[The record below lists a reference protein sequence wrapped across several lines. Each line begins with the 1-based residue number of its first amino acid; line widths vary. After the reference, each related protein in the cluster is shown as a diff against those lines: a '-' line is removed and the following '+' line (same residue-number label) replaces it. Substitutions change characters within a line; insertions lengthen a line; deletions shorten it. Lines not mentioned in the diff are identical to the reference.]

1 MKATILTAFTLIT
14 LSVNAQTDS
23 SYNKKQ
29 DTIKIGNMVIVG
41 ANGTK
46 EVDKVSWNHD
56 SANKRNKRNGIY
68 IKSFN
73 DTIVSINDD
82 TVKVGRINII
92 NKNESEDPHF
102 KTLVK
107 IGDASYGKEKGGEMG
122 WIKGDFKK
130 TRISIEKGKKENK
143 RIMTNW
149 WILDLGFANYTDK
162 TEPVYYA
169 IPMNGFMPKYVTS
182 NDLKLN
188 NVKSSNVNIWI
199 VQQKAS
205 LYKHYLNLKY
215 GVGFEMYNFRFEQP
229 ISFSKAPNS
238 IPYFDN
244 VTFSKNKLFVEYL
257 TVPVQLNF
265 QSNPDN
271 SRSFYASIGVSTGY
285 LLQSHTKQISEE
297 RGKRKLNG
305 NFNLNNFKM
314 ATIGE
319 LGIGNIRLYGSFN
332 TTNLFDKNLT
342 HFDMTPFAVGVRFS
356 KF

>member
-1 MKATILTAFTLIT
+1 MKRYLLSVLTLIT
-14 LSVNAQTDS
+14 LSAKAQTDS
-23 SYNKKQ
+23 TNNKKQ
-29 DTIKIGNMVIVG
+29 DTIKIG
-41 ANGTK
+41 
-46 EVDKVSWNHD
+46 
-56 SANKRNKRNGIY
+56 
-68 IKSFN
+68 
-73 DTIVSINDD
+73 SIL
-82 TVKVGRINII
+82 II

-102 KTLVK
+102 KTLIK

-130 TRISIEKGKKENK
+130 TKISIDNGRKENK

-149 WILDLGFANYTDK
+149 WIFDLGFANYVDHTAPIFY
-162 TEPVYYA
+162 TA
-169 IPMNGFMPKYVTS
+169 IPVNGLMPRYVMS
-182 NDLKLN
+182 SDLKLKN
-188 NVKSSNVNIWI
+188 EKSSNVNIWI

-205 LYKHYLNLKY
+205 LYKNYLNLKY

-229 ISFSKAPNS
+229 ISFSKPPNS
-238 IPYFDN
+238 NINFDN
-244 VTFSKNKLFVEYL
+244 ITFSKNKLFVEYL

-265 QSNPDN
+265 QSNPEN
-271 SRSFYASIGVSTGY
+271 SRSFYASLGVSTGY
-285 LLQSHTKQISEE
+285 LLQSHTKQISTE
-297 RGKRKLNG
+297 RGKQKVNG

-332 TTNLFDKNLT
+332 STNLFDKKLT

>member
-46 EVDKVSWNHD
+46 ELDKVSWNHD

-92 NKNESEDPHF
+92 NKNER
-102 KTLVK
+102 
-107 IGDASYGKEKGGEMG
+107 DASYGNKNWDGMLD
-122 WIKGDFKK
+122 GDFKK
-130 TRISIEKGKKENK
+130 TRISIDKGRKENK

-149 WILDLGFANYTDK
+149 WILDLGFANYVDHTA
-162 TEPVYYA
+162 PIYYTA
-169 IPMNGFMPKYVTS
+169 IPINGLMPRYVNS

-188 NVKSSNVNIWI
+188 NVKSSNVNVWI
-199 VQQKAS
+199 VQQKAN

-229 ISFSKAPNS
+229 ISFTKAPNS
-238 IPYFDN
+238 APYFDN

-271 SRSFYASIGVSTGY
+271 SKSFYASIGVSAGY

-319 LGIGNIRLYGSFN
+319 LGIGNIRLYGSLN

>member
-92 NKNESEDPHF
+92 NKNER
-102 KTLVK
+102 
-107 IGDASYGKEKGGEMG
+107 DASYGNKNWDGMLD
-122 WIKGDFKK
+122 GDFKK
-130 TRISIEKGKKENK
+130 TRISIEKGRKENK

-149 WILDLGFANYTDK
+149 WILDLGFANYVDHT
-162 TEPVYYA
+162 TPIYYTA
-169 IPMNGFMPKYVTS
+169 IPINGLMPRYVNS
-182 NDLKLN
+182 SDLKLN
-188 NVKSSNVNIWI
+188 NVKSSNVNVWI
-199 VQQKAS
+199 VQQKAN

-229 ISFSKAPNS
+229 ISFTKAPNS
-238 IPYFDN
+238 APYFDN

-271 SRSFYASIGVSTGY
+271 SKSFYASIGVSAGY

>member
-92 NKNESEDPHF
+92 NKNER
-102 KTLVK
+102 
-107 IGDASYGKEKGGEMG
+107 DASYGNKNWDGMLD
-122 WIKGDFKK
+122 GDFKK
-130 TRISIEKGKKENK
+130 TRISIDKGRKENK

-149 WILDLGFANYTDK
+149 WILDLGFANYVDHT
-162 TEPVYYA
+162 TPIYYTA
-169 IPMNGFMPKYVTS
+169 IPINGLMPRYVNS
-182 NDLKLN
+182 SDLKLN
-188 NVKSSNVNIWI
+188 NVKSSNVNVWI
-199 VQQKAS
+199 VQQKAN

-229 ISFSKAPNS
+229 ISFTKAPNS
-238 IPYFDN
+238 APYFDN

-271 SRSFYASIGVSTGY
+271 SKSFYASIGVSAGY

>member
-1 MKATILTAFTLIT
+1 MKKYLLSVLTLIA
-14 LSVNAQTDS
+14 LSASAQTDS
-23 SYNKKQ
+23 TNNKKQ
-29 DTIKIGNMVIVG
+29 DTIKIG
-41 ANGTK
+41 
-46 EVDKVSWNHD
+46 
-56 SANKRNKRNGIY
+56 
-68 IKSFN
+68 
-73 DTIVSINDD
+73 SIL
-82 TVKVGRINII
+82 II
-92 NKNESEDPHF
+92 NKKESEDPHF
-102 KTLVK
+102 KTLIK

-130 TRISIEKGKKENK
+130 TNISIDKGKKENK

-149 WILDLGFANYTDK
+149 WIFDLGFANYVDHTA
-162 TEPVYYA
+162 PIYYTA
-169 IPMNGFMPKYVTS
+169 IPVNGLMPRYVMS
-182 NDLKLN
+182 SDLKLKN
-188 NVKSSNVNIWI
+188 EKSSNVNIWI

-205 LYKHYLNLKY
+205 LYKNYLNLKY

-229 ISFSKAPNS
+229 ISFSKPPNS
-238 IPYFDN
+238 NINFDN

-271 SRSFYASIGVSTGY
+271 SRSFYASLGVSTGY
-285 LLQSHTKQISEE
+285 LLQSHTKQISTE
-297 RGKRKLNG
+297 RGKQKVNG

>member
-1 MKATILTAFTLIT
+1 ML
-14 LSVNAQTDS
+14 D
-23 SYNKKQ
+23 
-29 DTIKIGNMVIVG
+29 
-41 ANGTK
+41 
-46 EVDKVSWNHD
+46 
-56 SANKRNKRNGIY
+56 
-68 IKSFN
+68 
-73 DTIVSINDD
+73 
-82 TVKVGRINII
+82 
-92 NKNESEDPHF
+92 
-102 KTLVK
+102 
-107 IGDASYGKEKGGEMG
+107 
-122 WIKGDFKK
+122 GDFKK
-130 TRISIEKGKKENK
+130 TRISIEKGRKENK

-149 WILDLGFANYTDK
+149 WILDLGFANYVDHTA
-162 TEPVYYA
+162 PIYYTA
-169 IPMNGFMPKYVTS
+169 IPINGSMPRYVNS

-188 NVKSSNVNIWI
+188 NVKSSNVNVWI
-199 VQQKAS
+199 VQQKAN

-229 ISFSKAPNS
+229 ISFTKAPNS
-238 IPYFDN
+238 APYFDN

-271 SRSFYASIGVSTGY
+271 SKSFYASIGVSAGY